1 MRIDDRGRWEG
12 NDGREGMAMEGMGGE
27 EATDEGRGEE
37 MGGREEGSEGG
48 KKDGRE
54 GRGLGWLRL
63 SVGTG
68 LAEAWCRDWAGCGVG
83 GGEGGGGRGGVIL
96 VGKS

>member
-1 MRIDDRGRWEG
+1 
-12 NDGREGMAMEGMGGE
+12 MEGMGGE
-27 EATDEGRGEE
+27 EATDEGRGDE

-48 KKDGRE
+48 KKDGGE

-83 GGEGGGGRGGVIL
+83 GGGGGG
-96 VGKS
+96 